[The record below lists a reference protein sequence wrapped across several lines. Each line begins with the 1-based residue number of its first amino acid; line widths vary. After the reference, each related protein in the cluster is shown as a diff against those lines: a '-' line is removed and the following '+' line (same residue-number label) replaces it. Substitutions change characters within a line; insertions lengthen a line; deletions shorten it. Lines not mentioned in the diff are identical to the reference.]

1 MTLENGRGPRLVK
14 NGPAFLYLP
23 PQLRERLLPTGTME
37 LVFRLDDDGRAASA
51 VSGPRSEF
59 AVLETS
65 RPFSAIGV
73 HFKPGGGF
81 PFFDVPGSELHNQRP
96 RPLVGRGVRHP
107 GLMPTSKANSR
118 HFQ

>member
-1 MTLENGRGPRLVK
+1 
-14 NGPAFLYLP
+14 
-23 PQLRERLLPTGTME
+23 ME

-81 PFFDVPGSELHNQRP
+81 PFFGVPGTELHNGWV
-96 RPLVGRGVRHP
+96 PLDSVWTRSAASVQDR
-107 GLMPTSKANSR
+107 LWDAACVILV
-118 HFQ
+118 